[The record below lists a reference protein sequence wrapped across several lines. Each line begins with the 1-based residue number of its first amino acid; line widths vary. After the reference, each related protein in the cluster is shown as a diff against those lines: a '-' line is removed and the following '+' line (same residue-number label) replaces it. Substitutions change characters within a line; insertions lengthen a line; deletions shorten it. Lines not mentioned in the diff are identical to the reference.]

1 MATSSKPITTVN
13 QLFAFCKE
21 NQIELVDVKF
31 TDLEGRWR
39 SVTLTMEMFTPAVFE
54 KGVAFDGSSIPG
66 FQTIVE
72 SDLVMIP
79 DPKTAFIDPFTTI
92 PTLSIIADPMDPVTG
107 KVKEYFNNPRYI
119 ARKALDYMRSTG
131 IADTMYVGPEIEFF
145 IFEDIRYSSNDHYS
159 SVSIDS
165 AEGVWNN
172 KTPYERGNQGFRL
185 PNQRGYFTVP
195 PMDQFHN
202 LRSQMV
208 AALKQTGIEVERHH
222 HEVGAPGQAEINIRY
237 QEMLKQ
243 ADQVMLYKYIVRNV
257 AARCGKTV
265 TFMPKPLYGHNG
277 TGMHCHQS
285 LWKKG
290 KPLFYAKGGYAGM
303 SQLGMH
309 YIAGILHHAK
319 SILAFA
325 APTTNSY
332 KRLTPGYEA
341 PVVRA
346 YSKRNRSAAI
356 RIPIYD
362 QTPAGTRIEFRSSD
376 AVANP
381 YLAFSAMLL
390 AGLDGIKRKLDPGK
404 PMDKNLFELTTSEQ
418 ERMRFVPGSLEEAF
432 KALEEDHDYLSK
444 PGVFTEEFI
453 GNFMKMKREQM
464 SDVNLRPHPHEFQ
477 LYYTL

>member
-1 MATSSKPITTVN
+1 MAQPTTQTLS
-13 QLFAFCKE
+13 QLFALCKKAKVE
-21 NQIELVDVKF
+21 MVDVKF

-39 SVTLTMEMFTPAVFE
+39 SVTITMEMFTPSIFV

-79 DPKTAFIDPFTTI
+79 DPSTAFIDPFTTV
-92 PTLSIIADPMDPVTG
+92 PTLSIIADPMDPITG
-107 KVKEYFNNPRYI
+107 QAAEYFNNPRYL
-119 ARKALDYMRSTG
+119 ARKALEYMRSTG

-145 IFEDIRYSSNDHYS
+145 IFEDVRYSSSDRYA
-159 SVSIDS
+159 SIAVDS

-172 KTPYERGNQGFRL
+172 KTPYEGGNQGFRV

-195 PMDQFHN
+195 PFDQFHN
-202 LRSQMV
+202 LRSEMV
-208 AALKQTGIEVERHH
+208 RELKAVGMTVERHH

-237 QEMLKQ
+237 QDMLKQ
-243 ADQVMLYKYIVRNV
+243 ADNVMLYKYIVRNV
-257 AARCGKTV
+257 AARKGKTV
-265 TFMPKPLYGHNG
+265 TFMPKPLFGHNG

-285 LWKKG
+285 LWKSG
-290 KPLFYAKGGYAGM
+290 KPLFYEKGGYANM
-303 SQLGMH
+303 SKLGMH
-309 YIAGILHHAK
+309 YIAGILEHAAT
-319 SILAFA
+319 ILAFA

-356 RIPIYD
+356 RIPVYD

-376 AVANP
+376 AACNP

-390 AGLDGIKRKLDPGK
+390 AGLDGIKRKLEPGK
-404 PMDKNLFELTTSEQ
+404 SMDMNLFQLGAAEQ
-418 ERMRFVPGSLEEAF
+418 KKVKFVPSSLDEAF
-432 KALEEDHDYLSK
+432 ESLAKDHDFLTK
-444 PGVFTEEFI
+444 PGVFTEDFI
-453 GNFMKMKREQM
+453 ANYVKMKREQM
-464 SDVNLRPHPHEFQ
+464 DEVRLRPHPHEFQ
-477 LYYTL
+477 LYYNL

>member
-1 MATSSKPITTVN
+1 MSQSSSAAVTK
-13 QLFAFCKE
+13 LLALCKK
-21 NQIELVDVKF
+21 NKIEMVDVKF

-39 SVTLTMEMFTPAVFE
+39 SVTLTMDMFTPSVFE

-79 DPKTAFIDPFTTI
+79 DPSTAFVDPFTTV
-92 PTLSIIADPMDPVTG
+92 PTLSIIADPMDPITG
-107 KVKEYFNNPRYI
+107 QVNEYYNNPRYI
-119 ARKALDYMRSTG
+119 ARKALDYMRSTKL
-131 IADTMYVGPEIEFF
+131 ADTMYVGPEIEFF
-145 IFEDIRYSSNDHYS
+145 IFEDVRYSSNDHYS
-159 SVSIDS
+159 SLSIDS

-172 KTPYERGNQGFRL
+172 KTPYERGNQGFRV

-202 LRSQMV
+202 LRSEMV
-208 AALKQTGIEVERHH
+208 RELQRAGIVVERHH
-222 HEVGAPGQAEINIRY
+222 HEVGAPGQAEINIRF
-237 QEMLKQ
+237 QDMVKQ

-265 TFMPKPLYGHNG
+265 TFMPKPLFGHNG

-285 LWKKG
+285 LWKNG
-290 KPLFYAKGGYAGM
+290 TPLFYDKKGYAGM
-303 SQLGMH
+303 SELGMH
-309 YIAGILHHAK
+309 YMAGILHHAK

-346 YSKRNRSAAI
+346 YSKRNRSAAV

-362 QTPAGTRIEFRSSD
+362 QTPAGTRIEFRSGD
-376 AVANP
+376 AAANP

-404 PMDKNLFELTTSEQ
+404 PMDMNLFDLSPAEKSKVK
-418 ERMRFVPGSLEEAF
+418 FVPSSLNEAF
-432 KALEEDHDYLSK
+432 AALEEDHDYLTQT
-444 PGVFTEEFI
+444 GVFTDQFLT
-453 GNFMKMKREQM
+453 NFMKMKTDQM
-464 SDVNLRPHPHEFQ
+464 DEVRLRPHPHEFQ

>member
-1 MATSSKPITTVN
+1 MNQS
-13 QLFAFCKE
+13 QLFALCKKH
-21 NQIELVDVKF
+21 QIEMVDVKF

-39 SVTLTMEMFTPAVFE
+39 SVTLTMEMFTPSVFQ

-72 SDLVMIP
+72 SDLVMVP
-79 DPKTAFIDPFTTI
+79 DPNTAFIDPFTTI

-107 KVKEYFNNPRYI
+107 KVEEYYNNPRYI
-119 ARKALDYMRSTG
+119 ARKALDYMRSTKL
-131 IADTMYVGPEIEFF
+131 ADTMYVGPEIEFF
-145 IFEDIRYSSNDHYS
+145 IFEDVRYSSSDRYAS
-159 SVSIDS
+159 LSVDS

-172 KTPYERGNQGFRL
+172 KTPYDRGNQGFRV

-202 LRSQMV
+202 LRSEM
-208 AALKQTGIEVERHH
+208 ARELKRAGIVVERHH
-222 HEVGAPGQAEINIRY
+222 HEVGGPGQAEINIRY
-237 QEMLKQ
+237 MDMLKQ

-257 AARCGKTV
+257 AVRNGKTV
-265 TFMPKPLYGHNG
+265 TFMPKPLFGHNG

-285 LWKKG
+285 LWKNG
-290 KPLFYAKGGYAGM
+290 QPLFFDKTGYACM
-303 SQLGMH
+303 SKLGMH
-309 YIAGILHHAK
+309 YVAGILQHAK

-332 KRLTPGYEA
+332 KRLIPGYEA

-346 YSKRNRSAAI
+346 YSKRNRSAAV
-356 RIPIYD
+356 RIPVYD
-362 QTPAGTRIEFRSSD
+362 QTPAGTRIEFRSGD
-376 AVANP
+376 AAANP

-404 PMDKNLFELTTSEQ
+404 PMDMNLFELPEAEQ
-418 ERMRFVPGSLEEAF
+418 KKVKFVPSSLNEAF
-432 KALEEDHDYLSK
+432 EALAEDHDFLTK
-444 PGVFTEEFI
+444 PGVFTESFI
-453 GNFMKMKREQM
+453 DNYMKMKGQQM
-464 SDVNLRPHPHEFQ
+464 DEIRLRPHPHEFQ